1 MALTIKKFS
10 KAKFLY
16 KICVDNQCVA
26 YIQGRE
32 LKQAR
37 CCHFSLNV
45 AMYKITKKN
54 SV

>member
-10 KAKFLY
+10 KAKSLY

-26 YIQGRE
+26 YIQGRDIK
-32 LKQAR
+32 LAR
-37 CCHFSLNV
+37 CCHFSSYV
-45 AMYKITKKN
+45 AMYKITMKN